1 MATNEGH
8 GRQTLDNLCVCVCV
22 IELLAVMTGMS
33 LCVQEMVY
41 RLDISVMRYKKKI
54 IASEGN
60 GHYLYLKLNVIMYS
74 SLPINISLNS
84 T

>member
-1 MATNEGH
+1 M
-8 GRQTLDNLCVCVCV
+8 CVCV

-41 RLDISVMRYKKKI
+41 RLDIAVMRYKIKKKNKI

-60 GHYLYLKLNVIMYS
+60 GHYLYLKLNVIMCS
-74 SLPINISLNS
+74 SLPINISLNN